1 VPRFRRDAVDMSLDE
16 FDAWSNAQDRS
27 KQPAHKLPFDTASQ

>member
-1 VPRFRRDAVDMSLDE
+1 MPRSRRNPDMSIDE

-27 KQPAHKLPFDTASQ
+27 KQPAHKLPFDNASQ